1 MVNANSG
8 DKDIIKEMIKDINL
22 LNQCMTTDI
31 NLTAING
38 ITKYLQLK
46 HIDLY
51 KSFKKWSDLNEHL
64 KEIRLSQEPKK
75 YHQTRW
81 KIIVHTS
88 QRIITLK

>member
-1 MVNANSG
+1 MAYDYGYKSPGN
-8 DKDIIKEMIKDINL
+8 KW
-22 LNQCMTTDI
+22 
-31 NLTAING
+31 

-75 YHQTRW
+75 IPSNSVENNSAYISNYNF
-81 KIIVHTS
+81 KVVIDYFNNI
-88 QRIITLK
+88 

>member
-1 MVNANSG
+1 MAYDYGYKSPG
-8 DKDIIKEMIKDINL
+8 
-22 LNQCMTTDI
+22 
-31 NLTAING
+31 TAING

-75 YHQTRW
+75 MPSNSVENNSAYIS
-81 KIIVHTS
+81 KNYNFKVVIDYFNNI
-88 QRIITLK
+88 

>member
-1 MVNANSG
+1 
-8 DKDIIKEMIKDINL
+8 
-22 LNQCMTTDI
+22 MTTDI
-31 NLTAING
+31 NLWYCNKW

-75 YHQTRW
+75 IPSNSVENNSAY
-81 KIIVHTS
+81 IS
-88 QRIITLK
+88 EL